1 MSKKVLFSFSGKDL
15 ERLKIKEIAYALEKQ
30 PDIEHVFIYTRDTST
45 EGEGD
50 IIKYMQNAVE
60 KCDIVVLFCTANS
73 AESDPVFLE
82 WGTSQYLGK
91 PIIPVAENSEYIP
104 TLLKK
109 RLRVKISEEIVHN
122 NFIELINE
130 ISEIINSSMTEI
142 PNKNTPPKKFDEQ
155 FLLEKAIIS
164 RKNYNENCLHYFNS
178 LPEDVK
184 QAIKEKSP
192 LIGEENFSYPA
203 TKELLQ
209 NVGFFDT
216 ICSLVSYEGDKILII
231 PSGISNNDVEGVGRT
246 NLLLRLLGY
255 EIKYNRLFGLSE
267 PNKKI
272 QLDLKEHSKFSLLA
286 SDMLYLGLADECLCV
301 VPTRGEVISFIWDI
315 ARNIFR
321 SSEIDYEK
329 DRHRKEGRPKLKKI
343 FENIELSSNFVK
355 NAYGQMDE
363 FYFPNKV
370 YILKRDLGRFLKPP
384 TISKIRNKE
393 EIKQKLE
400 TALLISLKHGSDF
413 WCRDAEKIKKQVKDI
428 VNGLALSSIELYEIK
443 ITFPD
448 PRLPPYIF
456 DDINEIFQKGSIEE
470 NVKGEISNKFE
481 IGIRYHNYRVY
492 ERLSDVYELDLLV
505 TSGQK
510 FFNDISI
517 WEKLSK
523 GKRELKFNILFLDP
537 NSDAAKEREQQAYKK
552 YKKKQG
558 FLREEILENVD
569 EIKRMANYLKKNYN
583 TNIKVDCRLYSEK
596 PIFRMTFINNKT
608 LLLATYPENKRTGA
622 KTKFF
627 IINKDEQEELYQA
640 FKNEYTRIFAHATPL
655 K

>member
-15 ERLKIKEIAYALEKQ
+15 ERLEIEKIAFELEKQ
-30 PDIEHVFIYTRDTST
+30 PEIERVFIYTRDTST

-50 IIKYMQNAVE
+50 IIKYMQKAVE
-60 KCDIVVLFCTANS
+60 NCDVVVLFCTANS
-73 AESDPVFLE
+73 AGSDPVFLE

-91 PIIPVAENSEYIP
+91 PIIPVAEKSEYVP

-109 RLRVKISEEIVHN
+109 RLRIKISEEIVHN
-122 NFIELINE
+122 NLIEIVNE
-130 ISEIINSSMTEI
+130 ISKIVDSSMKEI
-142 PNKNTPPKKFDEQ
+142 TSKNKFSNKFDEQ
-155 FLLEKAIIS
+155 FLLEKAFVS
-164 RKNYNENCLHYFNS
+164 RKKYNENCLHYFNS

-192 LIGEENFSYPA
+192 LIGEESFSFPA
-203 TKELLQ
+203 TKELLK
-209 NVGFFDT
+209 NVRFFDT

-231 PSGISNNDVEGVGRT
+231 PSGISNNDIEGVGRT

-255 EIKYNRLFGLSE
+255 EIKYNRMFGLSE
-267 PNKKI
+267 PKRKI
-272 QLDLKEHSKFSLLA
+272 QLDLKEHSKCTLLA
-286 SDMLYLGLADECLCV
+286 SDMLYLGLADGSLCA
-301 VPTRGEVISFIWDI
+301 VPTRGEVISFVWDI
-315 ARNIFR
+315 TRNIFR

-329 DRHRKEGRPKLKKI
+329 DCHRKEGRPKLKKI
-343 FENIELSSNFVK
+343 FENIELSRDFVK
-355 NAYGQMDE
+355 NAYGQIDK
-363 FYFPNKV
+363 FYFPNKI
-370 YILKRDLGRFLKPP
+370 YILKRDLGRYLKPP

-400 TALLISLKHGSDF
+400 TALLVSLEHGSDF
-413 WCRDAEKIKKQVKDI
+413 WHRDAVKIKALVKDI
-428 VNGLALSSIELYEIK
+428 VEGLDLSSIELYEIK

-456 DDINEIFQKGSIEE
+456 DDINEIFQNGSIEE
-470 NVKGEISNKFE
+470 NVKGEVSHKFE
-481 IGIRYHNYRVY
+481 VGIRYHNYRVY
-492 ERLSDVYELDLLV
+492 ERLSDAYELDLLV

-523 GKRELKFNILFLDP
+523 GKGELKFNILFLDP
-537 NSDAAKEREQQAYKK
+537 LSDAAKEREQQAYKK
-552 YKKKQG
+552 YKRKPG
-558 FLREEILENVD
+558 FLRDEISENID
-569 EIKRMANYLKKNYN
+569 EIKRMADYLRKNYK
-583 TNIKVDCRLYSEK
+583 TNITVDCRLYNEK

-608 LLLATYPENKRTGA
+608 LLLATYPENKRTGS

-627 IINKDEQEELYQA
+627 IINKDEQEELYLA
-640 FKNEYTRIFAHATPL
+640 FRKEYNRIFEQATPV